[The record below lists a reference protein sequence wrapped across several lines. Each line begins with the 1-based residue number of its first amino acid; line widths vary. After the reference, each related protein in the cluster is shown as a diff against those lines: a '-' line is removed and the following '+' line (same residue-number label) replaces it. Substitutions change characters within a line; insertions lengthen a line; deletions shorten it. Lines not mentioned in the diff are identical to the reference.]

1 MLTDCSVPFYQAVFH
16 GYVEMFGPAMNF
28 SDNITQSVLRSIEY
42 GVGLQYQLIY
52 QPSSFL
58 KNTEYDLLYCS
69 NYLDL
74 MPEISQNYQLVN
86 EALQKVSTAEI
97 TDHRQLAD
105 NVFVTVYNN
114 NIKVYVNYNSQ
125 AVQIEDVSINAQSFV
140 VKEG

>member
-1 MLTDCSVPFYQAVFH
+1 M
-16 GYVEMFGPAMNF
+16 
-28 SDNITQSVLRSIEY
+28 
-42 GVGLQYQLIY
+42 
-52 QPSSFL
+52 

-74 MPEISQNYQLVN
+74 MPEIAQNYKSVN

-97 TDHRQLAD
+97 TGHRQLTE
-105 NVFVTVYNN
+105 NVFVTVYSN
-114 NIKVYVNYNSQ
+114 NIKVYVNYNSE

>member
-1 MLTDCSVPFYQAVFH
+1 
-16 GYVEMFGPAMNF
+16 
-28 SDNITQSVLRSIEY
+28 
-42 GVGLQYQLIY
+42 
-52 QPSSFL
+52 
-58 KNTEYDLLYCS
+58 
-69 NYLDL
+69 